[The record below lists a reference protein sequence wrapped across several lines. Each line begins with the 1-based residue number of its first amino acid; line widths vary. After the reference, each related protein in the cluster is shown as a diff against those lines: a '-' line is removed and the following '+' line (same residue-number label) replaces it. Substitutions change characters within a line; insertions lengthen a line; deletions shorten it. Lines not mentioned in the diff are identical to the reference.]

1 MFKRSRP
8 KLWQNLGE
16 DHLHDEKIMNAI
28 EKSMLNN
35 IHKHIDQGNRRFF
48 KTAVFR
54 YAAAAALLVFASLG
68 LLFISKRNAD
78 TKLVSITALK
88 GRISIISL
96 PDGSKIWLNSG
107 STISYPEKFA
117 KVREVRLINGE
128 AFFDI
133 RHDDHHP
140 FIVRYGNMH
149 VQVLGTAFNI
159 KYYTKLKDVRVTV
172 VRGLVEVGDQDRSFG
187 MITPNKEIIYDQKE
201 DTHNARD
208 INSEKVAAWKAR
220 EVNLYD
226 VPFEDLMLNLENIY
240 GITVSYD
247 HEAMKDVVTT
257 IHFLS
262 TDDLKQVL
270 EIIKTIHGL
279 NYTVEGKEVSLQK
292 P

>member
-1 MFKRSRP
+1 MFKKSNP
-8 KLWQNLGE
+8 WENLGD
-16 DHLHDEKIMNAI
+16 DHLNDEKIMSAI
-28 EKSMLNN
+28 EKSMLKS
-35 IHKHIDQGNRRFF
+35 IHQHIRGNKLFF
-48 KTAVFR
+48 KTSAFK
-54 YAAAAALLVFASLG
+54 YGMAAALLLFTAIG
-68 LLFISKRNAD
+68 LLFISGQNNNP
-78 TKLVSITALK
+78 KLLSLTALN

-117 KVREVRLINGE
+117 KIREVRLINGE

-133 RHDDHHP
+133 KHDAAHP
-140 FIVRYGNMH
+140 FIVRYGKMH

-159 KYYTKLKDVRVTV
+159 KYYTKLNDVRVTV
-172 VRGLVEVGDQDRSFG
+172 VRGLVEVGDKDRSFG
-187 MITPNKEIIYDQKE
+187 MITPNKEIIYDQKK

-226 VPFEDLMLNLENIY
+226 VPFEDLMLTLENVY
-240 GITVSYD
+240 GITVKYNRA
-247 HEAMKDVVTT
+247 EMKNVITT

-279 NYTVEGKEVSLQK
+279 NYTIEGKEVNLEK

>member
-1 MFKRSRP
+1 MLKKSKP
-8 KLWQNLGE
+8 KPWDGIGE
-16 DHLHDEKIMNAI
+16 DHLHDEKIMRAI

-35 IHKHIDQGNRRFF
+35 IHKHIKDDGLFF
-48 KTAVFR
+48 KTKAFK
-54 YAAAAALLVFASLG
+54 YAAAAALLLFTSIG
-68 LLFISKRNAD
+68 LLLISRQPDSN
-78 TKLVSITALK
+78 KLLSITALK

-117 KVREVRLINGE
+117 GIREVRLVNGE

-133 RHDDHHP
+133 KHDNRHP

-149 VQVLGTAFNI
+149 VQVLGTAFNV
-159 KYYTKLKDVRVTV
+159 KYYIKLNDVRVTV
-172 VRGLVEVGDQDRSFG
+172 VRGLVEVGDKTRSFG
-187 MITPNKEIIYDQKE
+187 MITPDKEIIYDQKK
-201 DTHNARD
+201 DTHSARQ
-208 INSEKVAAWKAR
+208 INSQKVSAWKAR

-226 VPFEDLMLNLENIY
+226 VPFEDLMLTLENVY
-240 GITVSYD
+240 GITVKFD
-247 HEAMKDVVTT
+247 RTKMKDVVTT

-279 NYTVEGKEVSLQK
+279 NYTIEGKEVSLEK